1 MSNHL
6 AMSVTN
12 LLAQLSDKLFSPCT
26 DRHIDVADDAKLLWA
41 HGSTMAL

>member
-1 MSNHL
+1 MSAKSSAWKNE
-6 AMSVTN
+6 AINKMV
-12 LLAQLSDKLFSPCT
+12 